1 LETKGF
7 YKIIL
12 FAAVFALFSSNIV
25 YSVPVFA
32 DDEDDEDEKGSIV
45 ISPVVRMKPSP
56 LEDFVQ
62 GQIIVG
68 LKPFREFTK
77 LVKA

>member
-1 LETKGF
+1 MKGL

-32 DDEDDEDEKGSIV
+32 DDEDEADYNLI
-45 ISPVVRMKPSP
+45 
-56 LEDFVQ
+56 
-62 GQIIVG
+62 
-68 LKPFREFTK
+68 
-77 LVKA
+77 